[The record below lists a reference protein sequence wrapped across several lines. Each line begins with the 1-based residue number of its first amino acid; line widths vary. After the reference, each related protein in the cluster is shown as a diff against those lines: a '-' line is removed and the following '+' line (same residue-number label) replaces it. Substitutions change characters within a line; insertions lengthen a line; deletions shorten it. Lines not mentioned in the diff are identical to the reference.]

1 MENRT
6 ARLTL
11 LVDPRKKKLFEEMC
25 AERDLVPSQV
35 VRKLIRQWIV
45 ENAGERKLPD
55 WLTRAASRPESDR

>member
-1 MENRT
+1 MESRT

-35 VRKLIRQWIV
+35 VRKLIRQWII
-45 ENAGERKLPD
+45 ENGGERKLPD
-55 WLTRAASRPESDR
+55 WLTKAASKPETGK

>member
-1 MENRT
+1 MESRT

-35 VRKLIRQWIV
+35 VRKLIRQWIID
-45 ENAGERKLPD
+45 NAGDRKLPD
-55 WLTRAASRPESDR
+55 WLTKAVQKPESER

>member
-1 MENRT
+1 MESRT

-55 WLTRAASRPESDR
+55 WLTRAATKPESER

>member
-35 VRKLIRQWIV
+35 VRKLIRQWII

-55 WLTRAASRPESDR
+55 WLTRAVARPDTER

>member
-1 MENRT
+1 MESRT

-35 VRKLIRQWIV
+35 VRKLIRQWIID
-45 ENAGERKLPD
+45 NAGDRKLPD
-55 WLTRAASRPESDR
+55 WLTKAAQKPESER

>member
-35 VRKLIRQWIV
+35 VRKLVRQWII

-55 WLTRAASRPESDR
+55 WLTKAAARPETDG

>member
-1 MENRT
+1 MESRT

-35 VRKLIRQWIV
+35 VRKLIRQWII
-45 ENAGERKLPD
+45 ENAGDRKLPE
-55 WLTRAASRPESDR
+55 WLKPAGKSEAEK